1 MRSAHPSLE
10 MNGNIE
16 EEEAVL
22 RAAEY
27 ERMPLNSSV
36 TLARTAEGGVWEK
49 TEVIHVYFAE
59 QWRSQDLRRGVLR
72 HLRAK
77 RVRNF

>member
-1 MRSAHPSLE
+1 MHNLE
-10 MNGNIE
+10 MNGNTE

-59 QWRSQDLRRGVLR
+59 HICKITKNIFGPSFYHR
-72 HLRAK
+72 
-77 RVRNF
+77 